1 MVENRNPLF
10 VLSISHKQAPVQI
23 RSQFAFD
30 REQTEDFL
38 ARMRGI
44 EGVWGA
50 VLVSTCNRT
59 EVYYSGDASAG
70 DAVQRLLAD
79 AKGADIH
86 VLRRFF
92 RSYQGERAVIHLFR
106 VAAGLD
112 SRVLGE
118 DEILGQIRDA
128 YNTACGAHA
137 TDYYI
142 HALFQRALGCAKQI
156 KTKTCLSKS
165 SVSIATLS
173 ASEAAHFK
181 EGVKRVLLLGA
192 TGQMGGLI
200 AKNLSARGD
209 IELVAAVRRHCR
221 ISLPEGVREIA
232 YEERYHYIDQADVV
246 ISATASPHY
255 TITYEACRDAVRT
268 EKERLFLDIAVPRDM
283 DPDLVLLEGASLKN
297 IDFFEK
303 TAIDHDGQKK
313 EGKRQAE
320 DLIRIQC
327 QEMEKD
333 LVFHGFRPLLE
344 DFTHWLEG
352 KSARQLFY
360 LLKDCADAG
369 ELRTLLAVSK
379 RLMEEQENL

>member
-137 TDYYI
+137 ADYYI

-268 EKERLFLDIAVPRDM
+268 EKERLFMDIAVPRDM

-327 QEMEKD
+327 QEAEKD
-333 LVFHGFRPLLE
+333 LVFHGFLPLLE
-344 DFTHWLEG
+344 DFTRQIEG

-360 LLKDCADAG
+360 LLKDCAGAG

-379 RLMEEQENL
+379 RLMEEQEN

>member
-173 ASEAAHFK
+173 ASEAARFK
-181 EGVKRVLLLGA
+181 EGVKRVLLL
-192 TGQMGGLI
+192 
-200 AKNLSARGD
+200 
-209 IELVAAVRRHCR
+209 
-221 ISLPEGVREIA
+221 EIGRA
-232 YEERYHYIDQADVV
+232 HV
-246 ISATASPHY
+246 
-255 TITYEACRDAVRT
+255 
-268 EKERLFLDIAVPRDM
+268 
-283 DPDLVLLEGASLKN
+283 
-297 IDFFEK
+297 
-303 TAIDHDGQKK
+303 
-313 EGKRQAE
+313 
-320 DLIRIQC
+320 
-327 QEMEKD
+327 
-333 LVFHGFRPLLE
+333 
-344 DFTHWLEG
+344 
-352 KSARQLFY
+352 
-360 LLKDCADAG
+360 
-369 ELRTLLAVSK
+369 
-379 RLMEEQENL
+379 